1 MMYWVISIAFIF
13 WLTYVAYIL
22 AGSDRMAVEGT
33 VCILMGNQ
41 ADVAEWFI
49 RSVYK
54 SEGILTGRLGVA
66 VAVEVSED
74 DTSHIVKILSREKE
88 FQLIDPG
95 DWQGINRDSPVKP
108 LKMDIR
114 GMEKGELIRGPL
126 NNITRYEA

>member
-1 MMYWVISIAFIF
+1 MMYWVISITFIF

-22 AGSDRMAVEGT
+22 ARSDRMAVEGT

-66 VAVEVSED
+66 VAVEGAED

-95 DWQGINRDSPVKP
+95 DWRGINRGSPVNP

-126 NNITRYEA
+126 NNITSC